1 MSSRKWYILSVCG
14 RVCKSL
20 HEHTSTRAHEH
31 LKEPPRG
38 HTIKVVVEKIERT
51 NLHLAGSH
59 SEISRLFALGPNAR
73 IISNL
78 ELIEWR
84 TLGSAMQCHRW
95 IPMNQMKPKTS
106 KVDGTAIC
114 NGRRFYT
121 GRIPRNEAQMAT
133 TRQSAYCGNIS
144 SRNIASREIP
154 KDGPNSEWAG
164 PMVFDMSDQ
173 TAGMIFMCFLLHD
186 SESRARPWS
195 LIGDDKWNK

>member
-1 MSSRKWYILSVCG
+1 MQITTRA
-14 RVCKSL
+14 
-20 HEHTSTRAHEH
+20 HEHTSTWRN
-31 LKEPPRG
+31 LLGVTRSKWL
-38 HTIKVVVEKIERT
+38 VEKIERT

-59 SEISRLFALGPNAR
+59 SEISRLFAPGPSAR

-114 NGRRFYT
+114 NGRRFYI

-133 TRQSAYCGNIS
+133 TRRSAYCGNIS
-144 SRNIASREIP
+144 SWNIASREMP
-154 KDGPNSEWAG
+154 KDGPNSECAG

-186 SESRARPWS
+186 SESRVRPWS